1 MGLEYKGNADHY
13 HSLSENLPSL
23 TSQYPL
29 NNGYFGDK
37 GNSNNNSVRHIA
49 SDDPSATALDFY
61 NTIAHGGIESEIYDS
76 SGKVKGAKTS
86 LADGT
91 IITWRETSNSDGSPA
106 IDINIDRSNSSSG
119 LKTQKIHFV
128 KE

>member
-1 MGLEYKGNADHY
+1 MGSEFKGGTKHF
-13 HSLSENLPSL
+13 HSLSENLPNI
-23 TSQYPL
+23 TSDYPL
-29 NNGYFGDK
+29 KNGYFGDK
-37 GNSNNNSVRHIA
+37 GKSSDSSVRNIA
-49 SDDPSATALDFY
+49 SENPSGTALNFY
-61 NTIAHGGIESEIYDS
+61 NSIAHGGVETQIYDS
-76 SGKVKGAKTS
+76 HGKVKGAKTS
-86 LADGT
+86 LSDGT